1 MKQLVSA
8 LALAFVGTTAFA
20 QSVAVSCPATPAA
33 LGTAGA
39 GWSIASVGPVTRTST
54 PAAPPAAGY
63 APAVP
68 AALLDYPPVPPEP
81 GYAWSAGSWIS
92 VNATGASNTYPHDFY
107 FKQTIELDASEVP
120 NFSLTYGTQT
130 DDQLWAIYVNG
141 TQVYSGSPLYWG
153 FEPTG
158 TDNYRRTGTHAYTLN
173 SGWVTGTNEVV
184 FVVKDFGGVTGFAA
198 DVTAMTLNCAVANP
212 ETHTVSNTATATT
225 PSVITNDTVGGAPVV
240 LGTNAT
246 LIPGTAPAGMT
257 MDPATGVITVP
268 AGTPPGSYPFPYQ
281 LCPLPIGTPPAN
293 CVTATATVV
302 VTAAPVAVPVNDWRA
317 LGALGLLLAVVSGW
331 HLRSRRR

>member
-68 AALLDYPPVPPEP
+68 AALLDDPPVPPEP

-92 VNATGASNTYPHDFY
+92 VNATGASNTVPHDFY

-302 VTAAPVAVPVNDWRA
+302 VTAAPVAVPISGGGCGDANRSPRPATAPARPARA
-317 LGALGLLLAVVSGW
+317 
-331 HLRSRRR
+331 SR